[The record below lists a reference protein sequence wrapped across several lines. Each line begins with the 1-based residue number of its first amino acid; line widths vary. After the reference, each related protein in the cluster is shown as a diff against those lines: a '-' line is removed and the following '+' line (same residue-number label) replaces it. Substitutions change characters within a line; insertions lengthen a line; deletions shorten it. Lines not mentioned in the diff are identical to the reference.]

1 VTAPDFDGFEA
12 LVRENQGVVFQIA
25 YGVLGNGA
33 DAQDV
38 TQDVFVRAHAKLAS
52 LRDPG
57 RFRAWVCSIS
67 RRLALNR
74 VRTQTRARNR
84 QRALDAAMPTVI
96 DVELLA
102 QDREFE
108 ASVNREI
115 DRLPPKLRE
124 TLLLCAIEGLEPAGV
139 ARLLNIPPGT
149 VRSRLF
155 LARKALLRSLSP

>member
-67 RRLALNR
+67 RRLAL
-74 VRTQTRARNR
+74 NR

>member
-1 VTAPDFDGFEA
+1 M
-12 LVRENQGVVFQIA
+12 VFQIA
-25 YGVLGNGA
+25 YGVLGNGT

-38 TQDVFVRAHAKLAS
+38 TQDVFMLAYAKITS
-52 LRDPG
+52 LREPA

-74 VRTQTRARNR
+74 IRSQSRMRKR
-84 QRALDAAMPTVI
+84 ESAMYEQQPVA

-102 QDREFE
+102 QDRDFE
-108 ASVNREI
+108 ARVNREI
-115 DRLPPKLRE
+115 DCLPPKLRE

-139 ARLLNIPPGT
+139 ARMLGIPRGT

-155 LARKALLRSLSP
+155 LARKALLRRLSR

>member
-1 VTAPDFDGFEA
+1 
-12 LVRENQGVVFQIA
+12 VVFQIA
-25 YGVLGNGA
+25 YGVLGNGE
-33 DAQDV
+33 DARDI
-38 TQDVFVRAHAKLAS
+38 TQDVFVRAYAKLAS
-52 LRDPG
+52 LRDPS

-74 VRTQTRARNR
+74 RRTETRIRKR
-84 QRALDAAMPTVI
+84 QVALDAANPAAV

-108 ASVNREI
+108 ASVYREI

-124 TLLLCAIEGLEPAGV
+124 TLLLCAIEDLEPAGV
-139 ARLLNIPPGT
+139 ARLLGVPPGT

-155 LARKALLRSLSP
+155 LARKALLRNLSP

>member
-1 VTAPDFDGFEA
+1 MTEPGLDGFEA

-38 TQDVFVRAHAKLAS
+38 TQDVFVRAYAKLAG
-52 LRDPG
+52 LREPA

-74 VRTQTRARNR
+74 MRSQARTRSRES
-84 QRALDAAMPTVI
+84 AAYAQPAAV

-108 ASVNREI
+108 ASVYREI

-124 TLLLCAIEGLEPAGV
+124 TLLLCAIEDLEPAGV
-139 ARLLNIPPGT
+139 ARLLGVPPGT

-155 LARKALLRSLSP
+155 LARKALLRNLSP